1 VRSERNFKE
10 FLLIRFAVVRLSV
23 FAIEARDFA
32 RRFAIGRSLFQIGT
46 FIARHFSM
54 CDRYLRFQF
63 SVFPMQI
70 EKHESA
76 ASHPGFAI
84 KLIDFGAV
92 EQKFAHSFG

>member
-1 VRSERNFKE
+1 MS
-10 FLLIRFAVVRLSV
+10 LGIDLTV

-32 RRFAIGRSLFQIGT
+32 CSFTIGRSLFQIGT
-46 FIARHFSM
+46 FIARHFSLR
-54 CDRYLRFQF
+54 DRYLCFQL

-76 ASHPGFAI
+76 AAYLGFSI
-84 KLIDFGAV
+84 KLIDFGAM